1 MTFAIKL
8 ENLGKRYLLNHQHK
22 PSYHSLRDS
31 LSDGALRLARAT
43 KGLLTSG
50 SLLPDRAEQEEF
62 WALKDINLVVKQ
74 GERLAIVG
82 RNGAGKSTLLKLL
95 SRVTE
100 PTHGRAILRGRI
112 ASLLEVGTGFHPELT
127 GRENIFL
134 NGAILGMG
142 RAEIER
148 KFDEIVAFADVE
160 RFLDTP
166 VKRYSSGMYTRLAFS
181 VAAHLETDILIV
193 DEVLAVGDAAFQRKC
208 LGKMEDVSQQGRTLL
223 FVSHNMAAVE
233 TLCNRAV
240 LLSEGRVVEVG
251 ETRRILEVYSQSWRE
266 GRALTERHDR
276 SGNGSVK
283 IESIV
288 LEDEY
293 GEPTLRIGS
302 MKPLSFRV
310 AVTAMPYV
318 VGKKLDLILIV
329 CDGRDIRMV
338 PLYTEWACSDL
349 QLTAER
355 QSFRCSVPE
364 GLPLIPDTYWL
375 TAAVLVGGINADKLD
390 RALEFE
396 IVPSEKFASSLVLNP
411 AFGQVLIQHLWEE
424 HHD

>member
-1 MTFAIKL
+1 MTFAIKI
-8 ENLGKRYLLNHQHK
+8 EGLGKRYMLKHQH
-22 PSYHSLRDS
+22 SGNYQSLRDVLVQKTQKITDVS
-31 LSDGALRLARAT
+31 KS
-43 KGLLTSG
+43 LLTGRS
-50 SLLPDRAEQEEF
+50 SQMSEENEEF
-62 WALKDINLVVKQ
+62 WALRDIDFQVEQ

-95 SRVTE
+95 SRVTG
-100 PTHGRAILRGRI
+100 PTCGRAILRGRI

-134 NGAILGMG
+134 NGAILGMSSV
-142 RAEIER
+142 EIER

-160 RFLDTP
+160 KFLDTP

-181 VAAHLETDILIV
+181 VAAHLETDILII

-240 LLSEGRVVEVG
+240 LLSGGQVVDIG
-251 ETRRILEVYSQSWRE
+251 DTRRILEAYSQSWRQQ
-266 GRALTERHDR
+266 APLIERHDR
-276 SGNGSVK
+276 SGIGRVR

-288 LEDEY
+288 LEDVR
-293 GEPTLRIGS
+293 GVPTLQIGS
-302 MKPLSFRV
+302 MQALSFNV
-310 AVTAMPYV
+310 TVTAAPDV

-329 CDGRDIRMV
+329 CDSRDVRMV
-338 PLYTEWACSDL
+338 PLYTEWTQSNL
-349 QLTAER
+349 HLTAER
-355 QSFRCSVPE
+355 QSFRCSVPG
-364 GLPLIPDTYWL
+364 GLPLIADAYWL
-375 TAAVLVGGINADKLD
+375 TAAVLVGGVNEDKLD

-396 IVPSEKFASSLVLNP
+396 VTPPQAFADGLVLAPN
-411 AFGQVLIQHLWEE
+411 FGHIFVEHDWE
-424 HHD
+424 

>member
-1 MTFAIKL
+1 MSYAIKI
-8 ENLGKRYLLNHQHK
+8 EGLGKRYFLTHQDK
-22 PSYHSLRDS
+22 ARYHSLRDS
-31 LSDGALRLARAT
+31 LSNGANRLAVTARNLF
-43 KGLLTSG
+43 GG
-50 SLLPDRAEQEEF
+50 QPLPARSDKEVF
-62 WALKDINLVVKQ
+62 WALKDINFEVAQ

-100 PTHGRAILRGRI
+100 PTQGRAILRGRI

-127 GRENIFL
+127 GRENIYL

-142 RAEIER
+142 RPEIDR

-160 RFLDTP
+160 KFLDTP

-181 VAAHLETDILIV
+181 VAAHLETDILII

-240 LLSEGRVVEVG
+240 LLSGGKVIDVG
-251 ETRRILEVYSQSWRE
+251 ETRRIVEAYAQTWRQ
-266 GRALTERHDR
+266 GVALNERRDR
-276 SGNGSVK
+276 SGTGLVS

-288 LEDEY
+288 MEDDF
-293 GEPTLRIGS
+293 GKSTLRISS
-302 MKPLSFRV
+302 MQELSFN
-310 AVTAMPYV
+310 VTVSAKRETFGRKV
-318 VGKKLDLILIV
+318 DLILIV
-329 CDGRDIRMV
+329 CDSRDDRMV
-338 PLYTEWACSDL
+338 PLYTEWTHSELRISSD
-349 QLTAER
+349 R
-355 QSFRCSVPE
+355 QTFKCTLPS
-364 GLPLIPDTYWL
+364 GLPLIADTYWL
-375 TAAVLVGGINADKLD
+375 TAAVLVGGINSDKLE

-396 IVPSEKFASSLVLNP
+396 VVPSQTYANGLVLNP
-411 AFGQVLIQHLWEE
+411 AYGQTLVQYQWKEFHG
-424 HHD
+424 

>member
-1 MTFAIKL
+1 MSIAIKI
-8 ENLGKRYLLNHQHK
+8 EGLGKRYLLTHEQNAR
-22 PSYHSLRDS
+22 YHSLRES
-31 LSDGALRLARAT
+31 LTDGANRLAVFT
-43 KGLLTSG
+43 KGLLAG
-50 SLLPDRAEQEEF
+50 KPLPVRMEKEEF
-62 WALKDINLVVKQ
+62 WALRDINFEVAQ

-142 RAEIER
+142 RAEIAR
-148 KFDEIVAFADVE
+148 KFDEIVSFADVE
-160 RFLDTP
+160 KFLDTP

-181 VAAHLETDILIV
+181 VAAHLETDILII

-208 LGKMEDVSQQGRTLL
+208 LGKMESVSQQGRTLL
-223 FVSHNMAAVE
+223 FVSHNMAAIE

-240 LLSEGRVVEVG
+240 LLSGGKVVDIG
-251 ETRRILEVYSQSWRE
+251 DTRRILEAYSDSWRQ
-266 GRALTERHDR
+266 GVALNKRHDR
-276 SGNGSVK
+276 SGTGRIR

-288 LEDEY
+288 LEDGR

-302 MKPLSFRV
+302 MQSLRFN
-310 AVTAMPYV
+310 VTVSAASDV
-318 VGKKLDLILIV
+318 VGKKLELILIV
-329 CDGRDIRMV
+329 CDRRDSRIL
-338 PLYTEWACSDL
+338 PLYTEWTHSDL
-349 QLTAER
+349 KLTAEV
-355 QSFRCSVPE
+355 QTFRCSVPE
-364 GLPLIPDTYWL
+364 GLPLMPETYWL
-375 TAAVLVGGINADKLD
+375 TAAVLVGGVNADKLD

-396 IVPSEKFASSLVLNP
+396 VMPSEKFANGLILNP
-411 AFGQVLIQHLWEE
+411 AYGQVLIQHQWE
-424 HHD
+424 

>member
-8 ENLGKRYLLNHQHK
+8 EGLGKRYLLNHQHK
-22 PSYHSLRDS
+22 TGYNSLRDS
-31 LSDGALRLARAT
+31 LSDGALRLAQAT

-50 SLLPDRAEQEEF
+50 RLLPDRAEREEF
-62 WALKDINLVVKQ
+62 WALKDINLVIEQ

-208 LGKMEDVSQQGRTLL
+208 IGKMEDVSQQGRTLL
-223 FVSHNMAAVE
+223 FVSHNMSAIE

-240 LLSEGRVVEVG
+240 LLAEGKIVEVG
-251 ETRRILEVYSQSWRE
+251 ETRRIIELYSQTWQH
-266 GRALTERHDR
+266 GIALSARHDR
-276 SGNGSVK
+276 SGTGLVK
-283 IESIV
+283 IQSIHLEDDKGNTLTRVGSMQRFTFVVTVSASPTELRKKIDIV
-288 LEDEY
+288 L
-293 GEPTLRIGS
+293 
-302 MKPLSFRV
+302 M
-310 AVTAMPYV
+310 
-318 VGKKLDLILIV
+318 V
-329 CDGRDIRMV
+329 CDSSDKRLV
-338 PLYTEWACSDL
+338 PLYSEWSKSDL
-349 QLTAER
+349 FLSSETQV
-355 QSFRCSVPE
+355 FRCTIPM
-364 GLPLIPDTYWL
+364 GLPLVPQTYWL
-375 TAAVLVGGINADKLD
+375 TAGILVNGLKADKLD
-390 RALEFE
+390 RAIEFE
-396 IVPSEKFASSLVLNP
+396 LGSSQSFASDIILNSSLGSVL
-411 AFGQVLIQHLWEE
+411 VE
-424 HHD
+424 HSWD